1 MTSIISHYNTHRMLK
16 EYVESMYIPTAKR
29 YLAVTENNFSKAR
42 EFTEWKKSI
51 STRFTSIHIHHIA
64 IEGIDG
70 DILNVGD
77 ELTIYV
83 EVNKGKVDKKE
94 IKAEVLISQNKEEE
108 SITFSGSLE
117 AQFENI
123 EYVTM
128 QLDTEKENILKYK
141 CSYKAQRSG
150 KFNYGIRILPYYPD
164 IDDIIDV
171 NLVFWA

>member
-1 MTSIISHYNTHRMLK
+1 
-16 EYVESMYIPTAKR
+16 
-29 YLAVTENNFSKAR
+29 
-42 EFTEWKKSI
+42 
-51 STRFTSIHIHHIA
+51 
-64 IEGIDG
+64 
-70 DILNVGD
+70 
-77 ELTIYV
+77 
-83 EVNKGKVDKKE
+83 VNKGKVDKKE